1 MPKQRKIRAILDG
14 VERYTSTELLTSE
27 TLTQLVYKETPNA
40 IEEAIKTNSTYA
52 SIFEINNSGNYVD
65 IHKRDW
71 ISALSVCLSENVTKE
86 DYAACSRINELI
98 TKLQKKQTKTVKEAK
113 NGAV

>member
-1 MPKQRKIRAILDG
+1 MAKQRKIRAIIES
-14 VERYTSTELLTSE
+14 VERYTSSELLSSTV
-27 TLTQLVYKETPNA
+27 LTDLVYKETPNA

-52 SIFEINNSGNYVD
+52 SIFEINNSGHYVD

-71 ISALSVCLSENVTKE
+71 IAALSVCLSENVSKE
-86 DYAACSRINELI
+86 DYKACSRINELI

>member
-1 MPKQRKIRAILDG
+1 MPKQRKIRAILDA
-14 VERYTSTELLTSE
+14 VERYTSTELLSSE

-52 SIFEINNSGNYVD
+52 SIFEINNSGHYVE

-71 ISALSVCLSENVTKE
+71 VPALSVCLSEKVSKE
-86 DYAACSRINELI
+86 DYKECSRINELI

-113 NGAV
+113 DGTV

>member
-1 MPKQRKIRAILDG
+1 MPKQRKIRAILDN
-14 VERYTSTELLTSE
+14 VERYTSEELQSSQ
-27 TLTQLVYKETPNA
+27 TLTELVYKETPNA

-52 SIFEINNSGNYVD
+52 SIFEINNSGHYVE

-71 ISALSVCLSENVTKE
+71 VSALSVCLSDKVSKE
-86 DYAACSRINELI
+86 DYKECSRINELI

-113 NGAV
+113 NGTV

>member
-1 MPKQRKIRAILDG
+1 MAKQRKIRAIIES
-14 VERYTSTELLTSE
+14 VERYTSSELLSSTV
-27 TLTQLVYKETPNA
+27 LTDLVYKETPNA

-52 SIFEINNSGNYVD
+52 SIFEINNSGHYVD

-71 ISALSVCLSENVTKE
+71 IAALSVCLSENVSKE
-86 DYAACSRINELI
+86 DYKECSRINELI